1 MSSCFNTKSNTADNT
16 TANTK
21 VVPAQK
27 IIKIQK
33 TKSTTTTQNLEQ
45 IRNSQP
51 FRDLGDQLDYWS
63 D

>member
-1 MSSCFNTKSNTADNT
+1 MSSCFNPKPNTTDNT
-16 TANTK
+16 TATTK
-21 VVPAQK
+21 VVPAPK
-27 IIKIQK
+27 IIKFQK
-33 TKSTTTTQNLEQ
+33 TKFTTTIQNLEQ